1 MDQKIVLITGA
12 TAGIGRYVAL
22 HLARKGMRVY
32 ATGRNQA
39 ALESLRKEGR
49 GLDLLTLR
57 LDVTSEASIREVQ
70 QRIDADTDGY
80 GVDVLVNNAGYG
92 LAGPLEHISDAE
104 LRRQYDTNVFGLMA
118 VTRAFV
124 GQMRER
130 GSGRILNVS
139 SVGGRVTFPFM
150 GAYNSTKYA
159 IESLSDAL
167 RNELAAFG
175 VRVVLIEPGVIRSEF
190 GDRAMNE
197 LSRYRDASSPYAPV
211 LARADEIQKQSEAQA
226 VGPRCVAE
234 AIEHASL
241 ARRPRAR
248 YVAPRRTYAVLAMMK
263 WLPTAW
269 VDAAMRALFGLN
281 RVRLT
286 AGPGAADAGAA

>member
-1 MDQKIVLITGA
+1 MSQTIVLITGA
-12 TAGIGRYVAL
+12 TAGIGRHVAL
-22 HLARKGMRVY
+22 HLARRGLRVY
-32 ATGRNQA
+32 ATGRNEA
-39 ALESLRKEGR
+39 ALTSLRSEAK
-49 GLDLLTLR
+49 GLDLHAMR
-57 LDVTSEASIREVQ
+57 LDVTSESSIQEVRR
-70 QRIDADTDGY
+70 RIDVDTDGY

-92 LAGPLEHISDAE
+92 QAGPLEQISDAE

-124 GQMRER
+124 GQMRDR
-130 GSGRILNVS
+130 GAGRILNVS
-139 SVGGRVTFPFM
+139 SVGGRVTFPLM

-159 IESLSDAL
+159 VESMSDAL
-167 RNELAAFG
+167 RIELSQFG

-197 LSRYRDASSPYAPV
+197 LSRYRDPSSPYAGA
-211 LARADEIQKQSEAQA
+211 LARADQVLKQSEARA
-226 VGPRCVAE
+226 VGPECIAE
-234 AIEHASL
+234 AIEHAIA

-248 YVAPRRTYAVLAMMK
+248 YVAPRRTYFVLAMMK

-281 RVRLT
+281 RKRLAAPT
-286 AGPGAADAGAA
+286 ADEAPV